1 MKNILKLLLGGRK
14 SIKSARPSAL
24 KSITEHKQVL
34 GNTITPS
41 LTKIKQR
48 IGTRTRTSTRK
59 PKSKTIESSAIQK
72 NFKTFIDEY
81 ESQYANIEKV
91 KKGLKSDEEIFKL
104 LYLKNVI

>member
-1 MKNILKLLLGGRK
+1 MKNTLKLLLGGRK
-14 SIKSARPSAL
+14 SIKSARLMPMPTL
-24 KSITEHKQVL
+24 KPKPHTPKHKH
-34 GNTITPS
+34 
-41 LTKIKQR
+41 
-48 IGTRTRTSTRK
+48 
-59 PKSKTIESSAIQK
+59 KSKTIESSAIQK